1 MKAINLAAS
10 TDNQFLIFIIEALS
24 LFRVKCFL
32 KQLQGGGCDRV
43 RVLALLQDARLY
55 SAQQRIAIVQQR
67 KFIAL
72 MMQADASVS
81 VPEGHFAVNVP
92 LPGVVLP
99 ELIIR
104 REAEAAMADIGAL
117 VLSTV
122 RRDDG
127 SFVVKVSVAKK
138 FAISLYSREHAGEK
152 VPEAKAVGAAMVRHA
167 AELIVTRLKSSIDS
181 ARAAAE
187 SNPPEGEGRQ
197 EQLRAP
203 QVT

>member
-1 MKAINLAAS
+1 MESFAWGRQCQVSECFLLHSCSNGRHGRLPPCSPSKRAAS
-10 TDNQFLIFIIEALS
+10 PP
-24 LFRVKCFL
+24 
-32 KQLQGGGCDRV
+32 
-43 RVLALLQDARLY
+43 
-55 SAQQRIAIVQQR
+55 QRFAIVQR
-67 KFIAL
+67 RIFIAV
-72 MMQADASVS
+72 MMQTNAPAASCPP

-92 LPGVVLP
+92 LPGIVLP

-104 REAEAAMADIGAL
+104 REAEAAVADIGGL
-117 VLSTV
+117 VLSTAQ
-122 RRDDG
+122 RDDG

-167 AELIVTRLKSSIDS
+167 AELIITRLKSSIDS

-187 SNPPEGEGRQ
+187 SNRPEGEARQ

>member
-1 MKAINLAAS
+1 MQANAPAAS
-10 TDNQFLIFIIEALS
+10 
-24 LFRVKCFL
+24 CPP
-32 KQLQGGGCDRV
+32 
-43 RVLALLQDARLY
+43 
-55 SAQQRIAIVQQR
+55 
-67 KFIAL
+67 
-72 MMQADASVS
+72 

-92 LPGVVLP
+92 LPGIVLP

-104 REAEAAMADIGAL
+104 REAEAAVADIGGL
-117 VLSTV
+117 VLSTAQ
-122 RRDDG
+122 RDDG

-167 AELIVTRLKSSIDS
+167 AELIITRLKSSIDS

-187 SNPPEGEGRQ
+187 SNRPEGEARQ

-203 QVT
+203 QVTQCDAIRRRHASGAAHRRRRYRRPCGSRQRGGSHATSAPRQLLLPLTSSLTFVW

>member
-1 MKAINLAAS
+1 MQTNAPAAS
-10 TDNQFLIFIIEALS
+10 
-24 LFRVKCFL
+24 CPP
-32 KQLQGGGCDRV
+32 
-43 RVLALLQDARLY
+43 
-55 SAQQRIAIVQQR
+55 
-67 KFIAL
+67 
-72 MMQADASVS
+72 

-92 LPGVVLP
+92 LPGIVLP

-104 REAEAAMADIGAL
+104 REAEAAVADIGGL
-117 VLSTV
+117 VLSTAQ
-122 RRDDG
+122 RDDG

-167 AELIVTRLKSSIDS
+167 AELIITRLKSSIDS

-187 SNPPEGEGRQ
+187 SNRPEGEARQ